1 MIIYVLEGLEIG
13 MKSISVDLLKN
24 WLIAILLFVVVV
36 LSDTIGQKNKE
47 LKEKQTSIEEMRIQ
61 ITSLWENVLQL
72 QEEYGKIV
80 DKLYNP
86 NLGVDNN
93 AKN

>member
-1 MIIYVLEGLEIG
+1 
-13 MKSISVDLLKN
+13 MKSISVDFLKN
-24 WLIAILLFVVVV
+24 WLIAILLFVVIV
-36 LSDTIGQKNKE
+36 LSDAIGQKNKE

-72 QEEYGKIV
+72 QEEYGIIV

-86 NLGVDNN
+86 NLGVDND

>member
-1 MIIYVLEGLEIG
+1 
-13 MKSISVDLLKN
+13 MKSISVDILKN
-24 WLIAILLFVVVV
+24 WLIAILLFVVIV

-72 QEEYGKIV
+72 QEECGKIV

-93 AKN
+93 VKN

>member
-1 MIIYVLEGLEIG
+1 
-13 MKSISVDLLKN
+13 MKSISVDFLKN
-24 WLIAILLFVVVV
+24 WLIAILLFVVIV
-36 LSDTIGQKNKE
+36 LSDSIGQKNKE

-86 NLGVDNN
+86 NN
-93 AKN
+93 K

>member
-1 MIIYVLEGLEIG
+1 
-13 MKSISVDLLKN
+13 MKSISVDFLKN
-24 WLIAILLFVVVV
+24 WLIAILLFVVIV
-36 LSDTIGQKNKE
+36 LSDSIGQKNKE

-86 NLGVDNN
+86 NLGVDND

>member
-1 MIIYVLEGLEIG
+1 
-13 MKSISVDLLKN
+13 MKSISVDILKN
-24 WLIAILLFVVVV
+24 WLIAILLFVVIV
-36 LSDTIGQKNKE
+36 LSDAIGQKNKE

>member
-1 MIIYVLEGLEIG
+1 
-13 MKSISVDLLKN
+13 MKSISVDILKN
-24 WLIAILLFVVVV
+24 WLVAILLFVVIV

>member
-1 MIIYVLEGLEIG
+1 
-13 MKSISVDLLKN
+13 MKNISVDFLKN
-24 WLIAILLFVVVV
+24 WLIAILLFVVIV
-36 LSDTIGQKNKE
+36 LSDAIGQKNKE

-72 QEEYGKIV
+72 QEEYGIIV

-86 NLGVDNN
+86 NLGVDND

>member
-1 MIIYVLEGLEIG
+1 
-13 MKSISVDLLKN
+13 MKSISVDILKN
-24 WLIAILLFVVVV
+24 WLIAILLFVVIV
-36 LSDTIGQKNKE
+36 LSDAIGQKNKE

-86 NLGVDNN
+86 NN
-93 AKN
+93 K

>member
-1 MIIYVLEGLEIG
+1 
-13 MKSISVDLLKN
+13 MKSISVDFLKN
-24 WLIAILLFVVVV
+24 WLIAILLFVVIV

-72 QEEYGKIV
+72 PEEYGKIV
-80 DKLYNP
+80 DQLYNP
-86 NLGVDNN
+86 NN
-93 AKN
+93 K

>member
-1 MIIYVLEGLEIG
+1 
-13 MKSISVDLLKN
+13 MKSVSVDILKN
-24 WLIAILLFVVVV
+24 WLIAILLFVVIV
-36 LSDTIGQKNKE
+36 LSDAIGQKNKE

-72 QEEYGKIV
+72 QEEYGKVV

>member
-1 MIIYVLEGLEIG
+1 

-24 WLIAILLFVVVV
+24 WLIAILLFVVIV

-86 NLGVDNN
+86 NN
-93 AKN
+93 K

>member
-1 MIIYVLEGLEIG
+1 
-13 MKSISVDLLKN
+13 MKSISVDFLKN

-36 LSDTIGQKNKE
+36 LSDAIGQKNKE

-86 NLGVDNN
+86 NN
-93 AKN
+93 K

>member
-1 MIIYVLEGLEIG
+1 
-13 MKSISVDLLKN
+13 MKSISVDFLKN

-86 NLGVDNN
+86 NHNSNLGVDNN

>member
-1 MIIYVLEGLEIG
+1 M
-13 MKSISVDLLKN
+13 
-24 WLIAILLFVVVV
+24 V

>member
-1 MIIYVLEGLEIG
+1 
-13 MKSISVDLLKN
+13 MKSISVDFLKN
-24 WLIAILLFVVVV
+24 WLIAILLFVVIV
-36 LSDTIGQKNKE
+36 LSDAIGQKNKE

-80 DKLYNP
+80 DKL
-86 NLGVDNN
+86 
-93 AKN
+93 

>member
-1 MIIYVLEGLEIG
+1 
-13 MKSISVDLLKN
+13 MKSISVDFLKN
-24 WLIAILLFVVVV
+24 WLIAILLFVVIV

-86 NLGVDNN
+86 NLGVDND

>member
-1 MIIYVLEGLEIG
+1 

-72 QEEYGKIV
+72 QEEYGIIV

-86 NLGVDNN
+86 NLGVDND

>member
-1 MIIYVLEGLEIG
+1 MDKNINIKDWIII
-13 MKSISVDLLKN
+13 I
-24 WLIAILLFVVVV
+24 LIFVVVV
-36 LSDTIGQKNKE
+36 LGDTVWLKNKE
-47 LKEKQTSIEEMRIQ
+47 LEKKQTSIEDLTIQ
-61 ITSLWENVLQL
+61 VNSLWENVLQL

-86 NLGVDNN
+86 NLGVDND

>member
-1 MIIYVLEGLEIG
+1 
-13 MKSISVDLLKN
+13 MKSISVDFLKN
-24 WLIAILLFVVVV
+24 WLIAILLFVVIV

-72 QEEYGKIV
+72 QEEYGKII

-86 NLGVDNN
+86 NLGVDND

>member
-1 MIIYVLEGLEIG
+1 

-36 LSDTIGQKNKE
+36 LSDAIGQKNKE
-47 LKEKQTSIEEMRIQ
+47 LKEKQTSIEEMRVQ

>member
-1 MIIYVLEGLEIG
+1 
-13 MKSISVDLLKN
+13 MKSISVDFLKN
-24 WLIAILLFVVVV
+24 WLIGILLLIILVMW
-36 LSDTIGQKNKE
+36 DINWQKTKE
-47 LKEKQTSIEEMRIQ
+47 LKEKQTKIEQINIQ

-86 NLGVDNN
+86 NLGVDND

>member
-1 MIIYVLEGLEIG
+1 
-13 MKSISVDLLKN
+13 MKSISVDFLKN
-24 WLIAILLFVVVV
+24 WLIAILLFVVIG
-36 LSDTIGQKNKE
+36 LSDDIGQKNKE

-86 NLGVDNN
+86 NLGVDND

>member
-1 MIIYVLEGLEIG
+1 
-13 MKSISVDLLKN
+13 MKSISVDFLKN
-24 WLIAILLFVVVV
+24 WLIAILLFVVIV

-47 LKEKQTSIEEMRIQ
+47 LKEKQTSIEEMKIQ

-86 NLGVDNN
+86 NN
-93 AKN
+93 K

>member
-1 MIIYVLEGLEIG
+1 
-13 MKSISVDLLKN
+13 MKSISVDFLKN
-24 WLIAILLFVVVV
+24 WLIAILLFVVIV
-36 LSDTIGQKNKE
+36 LSDAIGQKNKE

-86 NLGVDNN
+86 NLEVDND

>member
-1 MIIYVLEGLEIG
+1 MGDK
-13 MKSISVDLLKN
+13 MKSISVDILKN
-24 WLIAILLFVVVV
+24 WLIAILLFVVIV

>member
-1 MIIYVLEGLEIG
+1 
-13 MKSISVDLLKN
+13 MKSISVDILKN
-24 WLIAILLFVVVV
+24 WLIGILLFVVVV

>member
-1 MIIYVLEGLEIG
+1 
-13 MKSISVDLLKN
+13 MKSISVDILKN
-24 WLIAILLFVVVV
+24 WLIAILLFVVIV

-72 QEEYGKIV
+72 QEEYGKVV

>member
-1 MIIYVLEGLEIG
+1 

-61 ITSLWENVLQL
+61 ITSLWETVLQL
-72 QEEYGKIV
+72 QEEYGNIV

-86 NLGVDNN
+86 NNKYYLC
-93 AKN
+93 

>member
-1 MIIYVLEGLEIG
+1 
-13 MKSISVDLLKN
+13 MKSISVDILKN
-24 WLIAILLFVVVV
+24 WLIAILLFVVIV

-86 NLGVDNN
+86 YNIQSERY
-93 AKN
+93 KKKR